1 MPHSTSAPRLGDLER
16 VVMEH
21 LWEAGGAGGPG
32 FEGATVREVLDLG
45 VRRSAAPTQ
54 KE

>member
-21 LWEAGGAGGPG
+21 LWEA
-32 FEGATVREVLDLG
+32 ATRAARHSTVPPSARCTPAS
-45 VRRSAAPTQ
+45 RASARSPTRP
-54 KE
+54 

>member
-21 LWEAGGAGGPG
+21 LWDAATGGGD
-32 FEGATVREVLDLG
+32 DLRG
-45 VRRSAAPTQ
+45 SDRA
-54 KE
+54 